1 MRIGIDLDGVI
12 TDIARFVADYGTK
25 FCYENN
31 IEFKLNAGEY
41 DEAKALGIS
50 YEDAE
55 KFWNEYLPYYAMK
68 YNARE
73 FAREVIAK
81 LKETNEIYIITA
93 RNEDGLPPESYGH
106 MQEMVVNWLKHQNI
120 AYDKIIFTKGSKLP
134 YCLENNIDVMIE
146 DSPRNILDISSK
158 VPVLCFDNQYNE
170 KMDGENITR
179 VYSWYDILKKLEK

>member
-55 KFWNEYLPYYAMK
+55 KFWNKYLPYYAMK

-170 KMDGENITR
+170 KMEGENITR

>member
-50 YEDAE
+50 YEHAE

-170 KMDGENITR
+170 KIDGENITR

>member
-106 MQEMVVNWLKHQNI
+106 MQEIVVNWLKHQNI

-158 VPVLCFDNQYNE
+158 VPVLCFDNPYNE
-170 KMDGENITR
+170 NINGENITR

>member
-158 VPVLCFDNQYNE
+158 VPVLCFNNQYNE
-170 KMDGENITR
+170 KIDGENITR

>member
-55 KFWNEYLPYYAMK
+55 KFWNEYLLYYAMK

-158 VPVLCFDNQYNE
+158 VPVLCFDNPYNE
-170 KMDGENITR
+170 NINGENITR
-179 VYSWYDILKKLEK
+179 VYSWYNILKKLEK